1 MNDDVVPLFYAG
13 MSFVSSK
20 ENSPAS
26 DIIVNW
32 EDKLIPLNAKLISCM
47 LEIESKKGFN
57 ILATTKSWPKGKN
70 FKSKKETIKEI
81 FGDLILGDLDNNLL
95 SLERKLLHIFLTSNV
110 I

>member
-1 MNDDVVPLFYAG
+1 MIVVCPHIFFQLVLVVNDDAVRLFYAG

-32 EDKLIPLNAKLISCM
+32 EDKLIPLNAKLISSM

-57 ILATTKSWPKGKN
+57 ILVTTKSFLKGRI
-70 FKSKKETIKEI
+70 S
-81 FGDLILGDLDNNLL
+81 DPR
-95 SLERKLLHIFLTSNV
+95 RKQSRRFLAT
-110 I
+110 